1 MVKRVEQC
9 AKVTGAAAKGLT
21 PAEALALAVGRV
33 RQAPL
38 DFGIGHEPGVNESAK
53 LIVELIRA
61 KSPRGRAKRR
71 VADGKRCLSV
81 YEES

>member
-38 DFGIGHEPGVNESAK
+38 DFGIGHEPGVNE
-53 LIVELIRA
+53 LIRA

>member
-53 LIVELIRA
+53 
-61 KSPRGRAKRR
+61 SPRGRAKRR